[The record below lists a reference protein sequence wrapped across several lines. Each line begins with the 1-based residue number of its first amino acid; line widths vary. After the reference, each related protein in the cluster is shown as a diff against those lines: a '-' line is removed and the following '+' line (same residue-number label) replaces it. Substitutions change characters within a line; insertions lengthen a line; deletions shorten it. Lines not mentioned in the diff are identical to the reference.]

1 MQEVIGRDIFSSHI
15 KSGMQADC
23 ASRFD
28 LPDFIAKEGL
38 PVIIMY
44 IAHLIMGFVGVAL

>member
-1 MQEVIGRDIFSSHI
+1 MQEDIGINFHPISNLGCKQI
-15 KSGMQADC
+15 VQV
-23 ASRFD
+23 D